1 MRLVVLFLLAS
12 IQFGFSQTPLEK
24 PTTIQGHTNDLAALK
39 FSNPKIGLIASGGWD
54 NSLYIYKADS
64 PFKLVKSF
72 PAHGSA
78 ITCLNFNWSGTMIAT
93 GSQDFQV
100 NVWDSMFRKVP
111 ILIDPKMAHTN
122 NVSSVIFDRTGR
134 FVFSGC
140 EGGKLIIW
148 DLQSKKAVKQN
159 LTGVPISSLALG
171 TMPSSIF
178 VAGAEP
184 KIKLVNLV
192 NGQVLKT
199 LEGHKDRINAIA
211 VSKNMRFLLSG
222 SNDKTAKIWDLK
234 TFKLHKELPVECWK
248 VTAVAFSD
256 DSRYCATAC
265 NDGSIRIWET
275 ETGKLI
281 SKSIEQEFIVKDLSF
296 NATATLIGIAPYMK
310 SSSDFGPRIY
320 RSGIHMENT
329 QLIPRFNPLKL
340 EMDSILAKRKLTKQD
355 SARFKSVLF
364 PSKIEIDSKKP
375 AEPKIDSPRI
385 YKTPMNPKKKI

>member
-12 IQFGFSQTPLEK
+12 VQFGFSQTPLEK

-100 NVWDSMFRKVP
+100 NVWDSLFRKVP

-148 DLQSKKAVKQN
+148 DLQNKKAVKQN

-310 SSSDFGPRIY
+310 SSSDFGPRVY
-320 RSGIHMENT
+320 RSGIQLENI

-355 SARFKSVLF
+355 SIRFKSVLA